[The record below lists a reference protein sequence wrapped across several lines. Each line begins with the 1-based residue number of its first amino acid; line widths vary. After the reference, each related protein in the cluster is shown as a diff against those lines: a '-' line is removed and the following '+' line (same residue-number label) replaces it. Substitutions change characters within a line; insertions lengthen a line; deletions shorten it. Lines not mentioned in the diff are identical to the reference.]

1 MKNRNANNNQAIVSS
16 ASNKF
21 SSLTKSEKKEQ
32 SAQVKEFVKPK
43 IKKNV
48 DNDNAGFVE
57 VGLKNKKKVKAVIQN
72 ETSVRQTASIEE
84 IEQVEP
90 ILVDDVTDEP
100 MQEVKPKKKEAMS
113 EILANKISE
122 LENER
127 NDNIDSNN
135 CYLNTQ
141 WTVWVHRNDC
151 KDWTE
156 SSFKSIFV
164 IDSIG
169 SFWRFF
175 NNFHNLNKEDNQ
187 FFIMR
192 NKIKPIWEDNNNRNG
207 GLCSLKMD
215 CYDRNNR
222 FDLGSEVMI
231 CLSLLAMNET
241 LLPDNNEINGIS
253 YSIRNRS
260 VLIKIWG
267 KDCKYNMKEK
277 LPEKLINKF
286 SSVIK
291 NNVPFKK
298 YIGDYVSIRYS
309 EIKPED
315 NYPS

>member
-1 MKNRNANNNQAIVSS
+1 MKNRNANNNQTIVS

-21 SSLTKSEKKEQ
+21 SSLTKSDKKEQ
-32 SAQVKEFVKPK
+32 PVQVKEFVKPK
-43 IKKNV
+43 IKKIN
-48 DNDNAGFVE
+48 DNDGFVE
-57 VGLKNKKKVKAVIQN
+57 VGLKNKKKAKTVVQQTTLAQEEKESFAAVKCSEPVLV
-72 ETSVRQTASIEE
+72 EDVVDEE
-84 IEQVEP
+84 VE
-90 ILVDDVTDEP
+90 I
-100 MQEVKPKKKEAMS
+100 KPKKKETMS
-113 EILANKISE
+113 EVLVNKIAK
-122 LENER
+122 LENDKNES
-127 NDNIDSNN
+127 NDNIDSND
-135 CYLNTQ
+135 CYLNTA

-156 SSFKSIFV
+156 SSFKSIYV

-222 FDLGSEVMI
+222 FDLGSEIMT

-241 LLPDNNEINGIS
+241 LLPDNNEINGVS

-267 KDCKYNMKEK
+267 RDCKYNMKEK

-286 SSVIK
+286 SGIIK

-315 NYPS
+315 NM

>member
-1 MKNRNANNNQAIVSS
+1 MKNRNANNNQTIVSS

-21 SSLTKSEKKEQ
+21 SSFTKSDKKEQ
-32 SAQVKEFVKPK
+32 QGQMKECVKPK
-43 IKKNV
+43 IKKNN
-48 DNDNAGFVE
+48 DNDGFVE
-57 VGLKNKKKVKAVIQN
+57 VGLKNKKKIKVVQTEVDDDSHQIAQVQEDELDNEPLITQN
-72 ETSVRQTASIEE
+72 PEKCNELV
-84 IEQVEP
+84 QVE
-90 ILVDDVTDEP
+90 
-100 MQEVKPKKKEAMS
+100 KKKSVS
-113 EILANKISE
+113 EILTNKIAE
-122 LENER
+122 LENNKNEK
-127 NDNIDSNN
+127 NDDMNGND

-156 SSFKSIFV
+156 ASFKSIYV

-241 LLPDNNEINGIS
+241 LLPDNNEINGVS

-260 VLIKIWG
+260 VVIKIWG

-286 SSVIK
+286 SNMIK

-298 YIGDYVSIRYS
+298 YVGEYVSIRYS

-315 NYPS
+315 N